1 MEKRKRISKKDIT
14 LIFRALLYIKNYKM
28 KFAILL
34 LSIFTVILLGIFQ
47 PLVSGKIIEDL
58 SLKNYN
64 NINNG
69 LVFLLIIYVANSF
82 INFIKGY
89 MESEISNGIIKDLR
103 LEMYDKILNLS
114 MDVFNRVKIGE
125 FISRLQ
131 GDIFTVA
138 NIITSQLVNIIINI
152 VNVLVLGI
160 VIFRVNWIL
169 ALIVVISFPLTYISF
184 LLFGSK
190 LRKENKKLIK
200 INDNYFTV
208 MQQSLYGIK
217 YIKTLGLKKENY
229 NIFNKVSTSLRNKQV
244 FIALITLI
252 STNITMLITCVNN
265 IIILAVG
272 AFFVKMGSL
281 SIQFYLAFGS
291 YSNQFSQAIIS
302 LTKVNSDIQQMLASL
317 ERIFDLL
324 DNKNLS
330 QEVFGSK
337 ELDNIKGEITLEN
350 VYFAYEENIDILQ
363 NVSLIIKPNKLTVI
377 VGENGCGKSTIF
389 NILSG
394 LYKVREG
401 NIFIDGIEINDIS
414 EKSLRKSIYLVHQQS
429 FMFNLSIIDNFKMVK
444 PEASIDA
451 IMDACKLVDM
461 HDYIMNL
468 HSKYETIIEENTC
481 NLSGGQKQRLSL
493 AICLLKDTPI
503 ILLDEVTSALDI
515 QSRDMIEKIIKNIS
529 RSKTVI
535 AISHDISTIKNAD
548 EVILFN
554 ENNNVNVISND
565 SDKKKNDD
573 YWKLLLY
580 RAN

>member
-58 SLKNYN
+58 SLKNYD

-131 GDIFTVA
+131 GDIYTVA
-138 NIITSQLVNIIINI
+138 NIITSQLVNIIINV

-160 VIFRVNWIL
+160 VIFRINWIL

-217 YIKTLGLKKENY
+217 HIKTLGLKKENY

-244 FIALITLI
+244 L
-252 STNITMLITCVNN
+252 
-265 IIILAVG
+265 
-272 AFFVKMGSL
+272 
-281 SIQFYLAFGS
+281 
-291 YSNQFSQAIIS
+291 
-302 LTKVNSDIQQMLASL
+302 
-317 ERIFDLL
+317 
-324 DNKNLS
+324 
-330 QEVFGSK
+330 
-337 ELDNIKGEITLEN
+337 
-350 VYFAYEENIDILQ
+350 
-363 NVSLIIKPNKLTVI
+363 
-377 VGENGCGKSTIF
+377 
-389 NILSG
+389 
-394 LYKVREG
+394 
-401 NIFIDGIEINDIS
+401 
-414 EKSLRKSIYLVHQQS
+414 
-429 FMFNLSIIDNFKMVK
+429 
-444 PEASIDA
+444 
-451 IMDACKLVDM
+451 
-461 HDYIMNL
+461 
-468 HSKYETIIEENTC
+468 
-481 NLSGGQKQRLSL
+481 
-493 AICLLKDTPI
+493 
-503 ILLDEVTSALDI
+503 
-515 QSRDMIEKIIKNIS
+515 
-529 RSKTVI
+529 
-535 AISHDISTIKNAD
+535 
-548 EVILFN
+548 
-554 ENNNVNVISND
+554 
-565 SDKKKNDD
+565 
-573 YWKLLLY
+573 
-580 RAN
+580 